1 MRLAAPSIIVVI
13 MARAA
18 MAAASPQPAST
29 DIENLRSELAGAR
42 LAKEQAAAN
51 KTRAYRDAH
60 ILYKNCAKELRV
72 FCLLS
77 AQKIMRDADLSYKDR
92 EGREFPDIAALE
104 RAVSAFEAKVKP
116 ADAVR

>member
-1 MRLAAPSIIVVI
+1 MRLAAPFIVVLI
-13 MARAA
+13 LARAA
-18 MAAASPQPAST
+18 VAADSPQPGLA
-29 DIENLRSELAGAR
+29 DIEKLRSELASAR
-42 LAKEQAAAN
+42 VAKEQAAAD
-51 KTRAYRDAH
+51 KVRAYRDAH

-104 RAVSAFEAKVKP
+104 RVVTVFEGKVKP
-116 ADAVR
+116 ADAAR